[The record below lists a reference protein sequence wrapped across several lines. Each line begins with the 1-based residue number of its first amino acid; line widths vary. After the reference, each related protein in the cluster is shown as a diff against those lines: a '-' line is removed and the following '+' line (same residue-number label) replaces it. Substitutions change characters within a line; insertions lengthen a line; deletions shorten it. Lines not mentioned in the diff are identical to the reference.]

1 MLGIRAPAAGRA
13 RPQGGRAGGRPE
25 SVRQRQCFVYS
36 LPSLPHPVEK
46 VRNPA
51 RFGFVWFFRCTSRH
65 PGQAGDLEIVPS
77 GGAKRVSS
85 DIGNIL
91 GKVGEA
97 RLEDHRRS
105 IRKAAFG
112 RRKPGIRG
120 LWVRPV
126 FSARVRAHAG
136 RTFVPY
142 PVQEF
147 YPICGPDATPIRTFP
162 PAPPHPS
169 LTGHPVRFPRHVRD
183 MSSRSSDRKGVT

>member
-13 RPQGGRAGGRPE
+13 PPGGRAGRGRPE
-25 SVRQRQCFVYS
+25 SVRQRQGSVYG

-97 RLEDHRRS
+97 RLGDGGRSTRRHPAD
-105 IRKAAFG
+105 KARNPAGFG
-112 RRKPGIRG
+112 FVWFFR
-120 LWVRPV
+120 
-126 FSARVRAHAG
+126 ARVRAHLS
-136 RTFVPY
+136 RTFAPY
-142 PVQEF
+142 PFQEF
-147 YPICGPDATPIRTFP
+147 YPICGPDATPIGAVYTPRRT
-162 PAPPHPS
+162 
-169 LTGHPVRFPRHVRD
+169 TGHPVRFPGHLAPQ
-183 MSSRSSDRKGVT
+183 RSVNLNPV